1 VLPEMPQRPVQRR
14 KAKILKIPNYCD
26 HIVQYTWAL
35 TFQNLLILA
44 TSTAS
49 ENDSQASAGEEALKE
64 EEEEE
69 AVAEEEEAV
78 REETEEEEAEAEQA
92 AEEEASTTSS
102 RTVLVENLNFGVGER
117 ALLEALGV
125 SKNEIGR
132 IGWGLDTQRQL
143 FKGYCHVSFLNA
155 AAAHAALSRAGTMC
169 MDRPL
174 RVSLAPDP
182 PDLTPSASAG
192 MDGKAAPEPGKSF
205 FVSSAKPPG
214 CKTVFVGN
222 LDFNITAAAL
232 RAFFADCGPIVSLR
246 WGEVAGE
253 FKGFAH
259 VEFHLSDSTDVA
271 VNKSGTRLL
280 GRMTK
285 VDYARES
292 HKDRIASKLA
302 RIPPLKPPG
311 CRTVFVGGL
320 PLSATSEQVGTYF
333 GTCGP
338 VMWVRLA
345 QDKNTGERR
354 GHGFVR
360 FHNSNDTDA
369 AVAMSGLR
377 DFPAAEQGL
386 IVSYSLA
393 EWNRSAISAKP
404 QRRPGTNALTH
415 TVKVTGLNQNVTAEE
430 LHAAFKFAGN
440 IESIHWSRKRRSAGP
455 PKVHAVAAPQTLPDC
470 NSDAHKN
477 AAKTLKAALR
487 AARPPKFFTGTV
499 YVRLSSAD
507 EAAAAVA
514 VQMVKVR
521 ERLHP
526 VLPAAD
532 PEEDAKP
539 KRAKDAK
546 GVRPKLPHYH
556 PLSSYSV
563 RKRKKRLMMRSAAA
577 QPPADT
583 LHAHARSLARPADDF
598 KLLG

>member
-1 VLPEMPQRPVQRR
+1 M
-14 KAKILKIPNYCD
+14 
-26 HIVQYTWAL
+26 
-35 TFQNLLILA
+35 LILV

-49 ENDSQASAGEEALKE
+49 EKDSQASAGEEAMKE
-64 EEEEE
+64 EEEES
-69 AVAEEEEAV
+69 AAAAEEEEAAV
-78 REETEEEEAEAEQA
+78 EEAEAEE
-92 AEEEASTTSS
+92 AEEEAAFTT
-102 RTVLVENLNFGVGER
+102 RTVLVENLNFGVGEW

-125 SKNEIGR
+125 SKDEIER

-143 FKGYCHVSFLNA
+143 FKGYCHVSFHNA
-155 AAAHAALSRAGTMC
+155 AGANAALSRAGTMC

-192 MDGKAAPEPGKSF
+192 MGGKAAPEPGKSF

-222 LDFNITAAAL
+222 LDFNVTAAAL

-320 PLSATSEQVGTYF
+320 PVSATSEQVGTYF

-338 VMWVRLA
+338 VTWVRLA
-345 QDKNTGERR
+345 QDKNTGEPR

-369 AVAMSGLR
+369 AVAMSGRR

-404 QRRPGTNALTH
+404 QRRQGTNALTR
-415 TVKVTGLNQNVTAEE
+415 TVKVTGLSQNVTAEE

-455 PKVHAVAAPQTLPDC
+455 PKVHALAAWKVSC
-470 NSDAHKN
+470 
-477 AAKTLKAALR
+477 
-487 AARPPKFFTGTV
+487 ARLGRRCRTATAT
-499 YVRLSSAD
+499 RTR
-507 EAAAAVA
+507 
-514 VQMVKVR
+514 VQ
-521 ERLHP
+521 P
-526 VLPAAD
+526 
-532 PEEDAKP
+532 
-539 KRAKDAK
+539 
-546 GVRPKLPHYH
+546 RP
-556 PLSSYSV
+556 
-563 RKRKKRLMMRSAAA
+563 
-577 QPPADT
+577 
-583 LHAHARSLARPADDF
+583 
-598 KLLG
+598 

>member
-1 VLPEMPQRPVQRR
+1 M
-14 KAKILKIPNYCD
+14 
-26 HIVQYTWAL
+26 
-35 TFQNLLILA
+35 LILA
-44 TSTAS
+44 ASTAS
-49 ENDSQASAGEEALKE
+49 ENDIQASAGEETVEDQEEEEAAAAEEEEVVKE

-69 AVAEEEEAV
+69 A
-78 REETEEEEAEAEQA
+78 EEAEDE
-92 AEEEASTTSS
+92 SFTT
-102 RTVLVENLNFGVGER
+102 RTVFVENLNFGVGER

-125 SKNEIGR
+125 SNDEIGR
-132 IGWGLDTQRQL
+132 IVWGLDTQRQL
-143 FKGYCHVSFLNA
+143 FKGSCHVSFHDA
-155 AAAHAALSRAGTMC
+155 AAAHAALSRAGAMC

-192 MDGKAAPEPGKSF
+192 MGGKAAPEPGKSF

-302 RIPPLKPPG
+302 RTPPLKPPG

-320 PLSATSEQVGTYF
+320 PLTATSEQVGTYF

-338 VMWVRLA
+338 VTWVRLA

-369 AVAMSGLR
+369 AVAMSGRR

-404 QRRPGTNALTH
+404 QRRAGTNALSH
-415 TVKVTGLNQNVTAEE
+415 TVKVTGLSENVTAEE
-430 LHAAFKFAGN
+430 LHAALKFAGT

-455 PKVHAVAAPQTLPDC
+455 PKVHPPAAPQALPDC
-470 NSDAHKN
+470 DSDPHKD
-477 AAKTLKAALR
+477 AAKALKAALR

-507 EAAAAVA
+507 DAAAAVA

-546 GVRPKLPHYH
+546 GVRPKVPHYH
-556 PLSSYSV
+556 PLSTYSR

-577 QPPADT
+577 AAAPPPADM
-583 LHAHARSLARPADDF
+583 LPAHADGF